1 MDTFDFGMS
10 VLVKLWLPQSAPG
23 PLYSR
28 DLRVGIHPQ
37 LHEITAPG
45 FLKLCDEI
53 EDLHV

>member
-23 PLYSR
+23 RLYSR